1 MSFNF
6 PIIRRLV
13 VFFAFLIFQVHSN
26 GAFAKTNTIDKNT
39 KIYDSKG
46 LELSNRQYDCQICFT
61 FQIDSKISRQDVYI
75 RFALIAKH
83 VEYIDVNGN
92 MLAGIKGDPRVE
104 VEPCKFKKAQ
114 INNYHSMKVWYPIE
128 DPDEFFECTKI
139 RLQTKTGNLDIELS
153 HSQMKELR
161 AYYEKASETVTSI
174 FKTKT
179 DITYGF

>member
-1 MSFNF
+1 MSFKF
-6 PIIRRLV
+6 PSIRRLV
-13 VFFAFLIFQVHSN
+13 AFFALLIFQVHSN

-75 RFALIAKH
+75 RFTLIAKH

-92 MLAGIKGDPRVE
+92 MLAGIKGDPKFE
-104 VEPCKFKKAQ
+104 VEPYKLQKKQ
-114 INNYHSMKVWYPIE
+114 INNYYTMTIWYPVE
-128 DPDEFFECTKI
+128 DPEELFECTKI
-139 RLQTKTGNLDIELS
+139 RLQTKTGNLDMELS
-153 HSQMKELR
+153 HSQVKELR
-161 AYYEKASETVTSI
+161 AYYGKASETVTSI

>member
-1 MSFNF
+1 MSFNS
-6 PIIRRLV
+6 PIAWRLV
-13 VFFAFLIFQVHSN
+13 ILLSILFFMATSN
-26 GAFAKTNTIDKNT
+26 GVYAKTNTIDKNT
-39 KIYDSKG
+39 KVYDSKG

-92 MLAGIKGDPRVE
+92 MLAGIKGNPKFE
-104 VEPCKFKKAQ
+104 VEPCKLKKTQ
-114 INNYHSMKVWYPIE
+114 INNYYTMTIWYPVE
-128 DPDEFFECTKI
+128 DPEELFECTKI
-139 RLQTKTGNLDIELS
+139 RLQTKTGNLDMELS
-153 HSQMKELR
+153 HSQLKELR